1 MSTEL
6 ELQSARA
13 GARQVGIDSKP
24 VMRWRSVAMLAAM
37 FSLAACTPQ
46 PPQVLGT
53 LERDRVS
60 LPAPIS
66 EPILAIEVREGD
78 NVAAGAVL
86 VRLDDARSRATLASA
101 SSEVQR
107 LTDALAELDAG
118 ARSEE
123 REQARAQVASAIAQ
137 ERNARL
143 ERERVDALVT
153 RGLVARAQADAARA
167 AHDSATAAVRTTRA
181 ALALLENG
189 TRSER
194 IAQAQA
200 ALATAQATADRVA
213 LDLERLQ
220 IRAPR
225 AGLVDSL
232 PYEVGDQ
239 PPAGAPLVNLLV
251 GEAPYA
257 RVYVPQTLRARVKV
271 GDAVGVVFEGETRVW
286 QGTVRMIRN
295 EPTFTPYYALHGDD
309 AARLSYIAEVQL
321 GADAAALPVG
331 LPLRVEIGTTD
342 E

>member
-1 MSTEL
+1 MGIGKMRL
-6 ELQSARA
+6 HSAA
-13 GARQVGIDSKP
+13 TMV
-24 VMRWRSVAMLAAM
+24 VVLL
-37 FSLAACTPQ
+37 LAACTPQ
-46 PPQVLGT
+46 PPQALGT
-53 LERDRVS
+53 LERDRIS

-66 EPILAIEVREGD
+66 EPILTIEVREGD
-78 NVAAGAVL
+78 SVSTDAVL
-86 VRLDDARSRATLASA
+86 VRLDDARSRAALAGA
-101 SSEVQR
+101 LGEVQR

-123 REQARAQVASAIAQ
+123 REQARAQVASAMAQ

-143 ERERVDALVT
+143 ERERIDALVA

-167 AHDSATAAVRTTRA
+167 AHDSAVAAVRTTRA

-189 TRSER
+189 TRTER

-200 ALATAQATADRVA
+200 TLATAQANADRIAV
-213 LDLERLQ
+213 DLERLQ

-251 GEAPYA
+251 GDAPYA
-257 RVYVPQTLRARVKV
+257 RVYVPQPLRAQVKV
-271 GDAVGVVFEGETRVW
+271 GDAVDVVFEGETRVW

-295 EPTFTPYYALHGDD
+295 EPSFTPYYALHGDD

-331 LPLRVEIGTTD
+331 LPLRIEIGAAN